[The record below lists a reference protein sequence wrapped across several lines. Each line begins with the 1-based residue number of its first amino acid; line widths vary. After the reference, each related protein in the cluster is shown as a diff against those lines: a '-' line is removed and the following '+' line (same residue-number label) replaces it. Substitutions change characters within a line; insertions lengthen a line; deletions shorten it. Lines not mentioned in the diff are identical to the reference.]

1 VSQIVGSK
9 LAFYSILR
17 QKKLSGRHDPRIV
30 DENVNGFGG
39 CLDLLHSLTDRFIA
53 EEVKLNKFDLNV
65 WANRF
70 DFIDDRGNLL
80 WTTTSENE

>member
-17 QKKLSGRHDPRIV
+17 QKKLSGRHDPCIV
-30 DENVNGFGG
+30 DENVNDFGG
-39 CLDLLHSLTDRFIA
+39 CLDLLHGLTDRVIA

-65 WANRF
+65 WINRF
-70 DFIDDRGNLL
+70 DFIDDRGDFLR
-80 WTTTSENE
+80 TTTSENE